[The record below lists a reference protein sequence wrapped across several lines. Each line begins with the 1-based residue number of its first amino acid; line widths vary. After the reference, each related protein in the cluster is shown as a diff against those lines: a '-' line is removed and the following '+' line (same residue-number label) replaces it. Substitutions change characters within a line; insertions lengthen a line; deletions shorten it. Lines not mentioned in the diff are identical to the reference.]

1 MCHVQV
7 LCTGARCCSA
17 AFEGHPR
24 LPEHIRECATLDTA
38 HAILPPNPPSQST
51 HDNGSPGSEDDTS
64 AINMI
69 RLAEEARR
77 SSNGGMAGAGLNG
90 SRELTRV

>member
-1 MCHVQV
+1 MCK
-7 LCTGARCCSA
+7 CCAQAPDA
-17 AFEGHPR
+17 AALR
-24 LPEHIRECATLDTA
+24 LRALRAYLNTRQCAPMDTA

-77 SSNGGMAGAGLNG
+77 SSSGGVAGAGLNG
-90 SRELTRV
+90 AREVTRV